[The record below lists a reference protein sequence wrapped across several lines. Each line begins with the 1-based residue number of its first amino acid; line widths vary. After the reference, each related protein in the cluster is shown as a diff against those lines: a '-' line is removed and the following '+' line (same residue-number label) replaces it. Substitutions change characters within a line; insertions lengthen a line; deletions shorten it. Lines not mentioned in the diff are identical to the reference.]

1 MLRNIKVRLKNMN
14 IFKKTLS
21 NLINTKD
28 KIRETFSN
36 ISFNK
41 KLSNDDFES
50 IEECLLE
57 ADVSWSLVEKIIDY
71 IKNNKSTYNDW
82 ESLLI
87 ESIKNCISTNQEFS
101 FKKIIIMIGV
111 NGSGKT
117 TTSAKLAKMFKN
129 SNKTLTLV
137 AADTFRA
144 AAIDQLKIWAERIN
158 VNFVSNI
165 NSKDPASI
173 AYDGAN
179 SGLKNEH
186 DFIII
191 DTAGRLHTSLN
202 LMKELEKVYRIVS
215 KLTNEIS
222 VIMTL
227 DANIGQ
233 NAIKQVKEFNKFIP
247 VDSVIINKMD
257 GTAKG
262 GVVLSILDELNL
274 PVSFVGVGET
284 YDDIV
289 SFNVDDF
296 LNSIIK

>member
-1 MLRNIKVRLKNMN
+1 MLKNIKVRLKNMN

-82 ESLLI
+82 ESLLT
-87 ESIKNCISTNQEFS
+87 ESIKNCISYNQEFS
-101 FKKIIIMIGV
+101 FKKVIIMIGV

-129 SNKTLTLV
+129 SNRTLTLV

-144 AAIDQLKIWAERIN
+144 AAVDQLKIWAEKIN
-158 VNFVSNI
+158 VSFVSNI

-179 SGLKNEH
+179 SGLKNKH

-233 NAIKQVKEFNKFIP
+233 NAIKQVKEFNEFIP